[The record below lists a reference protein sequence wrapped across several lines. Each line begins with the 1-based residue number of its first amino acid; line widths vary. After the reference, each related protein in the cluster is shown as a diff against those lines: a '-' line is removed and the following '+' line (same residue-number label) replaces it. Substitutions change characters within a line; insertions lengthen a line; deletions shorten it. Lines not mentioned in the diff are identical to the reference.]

1 MSAIN
6 ELLQAV
12 HARLSGDAALTGL
25 IGADGIHDR
34 RLAKAPLPC
43 LVIGTIEARDYSTGT
58 ETGCE
63 CLFSLEAWSAS
74 GRREA
79 EEIAAIVRGLLE
91 DADLTLPSATLV
103 SLAHRKT
110 VSRREVKTALFV
122 AEMQFRAVLE
132 VG

>member
-12 HARLSGDAALTGL
+12 HGRLSGDAALTAL
-25 IGADGIHDR
+25 IGTAGIHDR
-34 RLAKAPLPC
+34 RLSKAALAY
-43 LVIGTIEARDYSTGT
+43 LVIGSVEARDYSTGT

-63 CLFSLEAWSAS
+63 CLLSLEAWSES

-79 EEIAAIVRGLLE
+79 EEIAAILRGLLE
-91 DADLTLPSATLV
+91 DADLALPSAVLV
-103 SLAHRKT
+103 SFAHRRT

>member
-1 MSAIN
+1 MSAVN

-12 HARLSGDAALTGL
+12 HARLSGDAALTAL
-25 IGADGIHDR
+25 IGTAGIHDR
-34 RLAKAPLPC
+34 RLSKAALPT
-43 LVIGTIEARDYSTGT
+43 LVIGSIEARDYSTGT
-58 ETGCE
+58 EMGCE
-63 CLFSLEAWSAS
+63 CLLSLEAWSAS

-79 EEIAAIVRGLLE
+79 EEIAGLVRGLLD
-91 DADLTLPSATLV
+91 DADLALPSAVLV

>member
-1 MSAIN
+1 MSAVN

-12 HARLSGDAALTGL
+12 HALLSGDAALTAL
-25 IGADGIHDR
+25 IGTAGIHDR
-34 RLAKAPLPC
+34 RLSKAPLPY
-43 LVIGTIEARDYSTGT
+43 LVIGSIEARDYSTGT
-58 ETGCE
+58 EAGCE
-63 CLFSLEAWSAS
+63 CVLTLEAWSAS

-79 EEIAAIVRGLLE
+79 EEIAGLVRGLLE
-91 DADLTLPSATLV
+91 DADLALTTAVLV

-110 VSRREVKTALFV
+110 VSRREARTALFV

>member
-1 MSAIN
+1 MSAVN

-12 HARLSGDAALTGL
+12 HGRLSGDAALMAL
-25 IGADGIHDR
+25 IGTAGIHDR
-34 RLAKAPLPC
+34 RLAKAALPC
-43 LVIGTIEARDYSTGT
+43 LVFGTIEVRDHSTGT

-63 CLFSLEAWSAS
+63 CFLTFEAWSDS

-79 EEIAAIVRGLLE
+79 EEIAGLVRGLLE
-91 DADLTLPSATLV
+91 DADLALPAAVLV
-103 SLAHRKT
+103 SLGHRRT

-122 AEMQFRAVLE
+122 AELQFRAVLE